1 MSDHSSQ
8 FWAECR
14 FCPVWVCLLFFLF
27 FSFFFLPVQCHFFF
41 FLGQNKALVT
51 LTLTLRSSQI
61 SLISIHEWSYEQR
74 RSKKKNKK
82 GSARLSCGGLTC
94 ERKNGKK
101 LKKKKKKKRRKR
113 GEHTRETHCIAK
125 EEELR
130 ELIKSRWGCG
140 CTWVHMDMRI
150 EEKWLGVTFK
160 FREAS
165 FFRNTQNVSVI
176 YKRTN

>member
-1 MSDHSSQ
+1 M
-8 FWAECR
+8 
-14 FCPVWVCLLFFLF
+14 VVLL
-27 FSFFFLPVQCHFFF
+27 VK
-41 FLGQNKALVT
+41 GKTEKN
-51 LTLTLRSSQI
+51 
-61 SLISIHEWSYEQR
+61 WR
-74 RSKKKNKK
+74 RK
-82 GSARLSCGGLTC
+82 
-94 ERKNGKK
+94 RKRKEG
-101 LKKKKKKKRRKR
+101 KR

-140 CTWVHMDMRI
+140 CTWVHMDMGI
-150 EEKWLGVTFK
+150 EEEWLGVTFK